1 VLPHRN
7 NMLPNQ
13 SLVRAFLT
21 LTVINFKDPKSLIW
35 KEENIIYGDWSAQN
49 YRKSFVEIST
59 TERMRNNGT
68 IYAHIFFTKHGM
80 SPNPQSP
87 HYSNRIRLYK
97 QHLLNK
103 YAPRQKVIVKKNLL
117 TGENETSTQIV
128 NMFQESNNTE
138 IISYWK
144 GNLTISLV
152 HDFTEYTPESIPP
165 LLAPYFQFDQ
175 HGNYYPVI
183 FVNEFW
189 IMREHLSPINDTVKF
204 LPLEMTYEPISL
216 LKWSMLLQIETS
228 FSMQRTLFGTEESE
242 VEEFKRILL
251 DNHPAILALTFVVSL
266 LHSIFDF
273 LAFKNDIQFWRKRK
287 SLEGLSVRTLYINF
301 ICNAIIF
308 LYLLDNETSWLVLV
322 SAGVGLL
329 IEAWK
334 ITRAVHIR
342 IVWWKRIPYV
352 KFQDK
357 NSYASSTRQYDL
369 TAMKYLSYAFYPLVV
384 GYAIYSLI
392 YEQHKSWYSWII
404 STLAGF
410 VYTFGFI
417 AMTPQLFINYK
428 KKSVAH
434 LPWRAFVYRA
444 LNTFIDD
451 LFAFI
456 IRMPTMHRL
465 RCFRDDI
472 VFLIY
477 LYQRWIYPVDKNRI
491 ETFGEDDDVAVE
503 NSSTNTIDNTNTDK
517 KND

>member
-1 VLPHRN
+1 
-7 NMLPNQ
+7 
-13 SLVRAFLT
+13 
-21 LTVINFKDPKSLIW
+21 
-35 KEENIIYGDWSAQN
+35 
-49 YRKSFVEIST
+49 
-59 TERMRNNGT
+59 MRNNGT

-465 RCFRDDI
+465 RCFRDGMRE
-472 VFLIY
+472 
-477 LYQRWIYPVDKNRI
+477 Q
-491 ETFGEDDDVAVE
+491 
-503 NSSTNTIDNTNTDK
+503 STNTYCLPKSFFVLFHFNNEISCLLKISYFSFISINGGFIRSIKIALRHLGRMTMSPLRTHQRTQSITQTPTRRTTELKEISPRFSTKRMFLMTMLWDIDLHMS
-517 KND
+517 